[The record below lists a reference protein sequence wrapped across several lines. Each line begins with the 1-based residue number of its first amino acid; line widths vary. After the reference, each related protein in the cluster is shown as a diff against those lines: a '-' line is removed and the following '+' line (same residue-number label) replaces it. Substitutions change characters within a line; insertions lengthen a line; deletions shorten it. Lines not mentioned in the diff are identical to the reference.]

1 MKPNVSF
8 HRVVPTA
15 TRPAVL
21 SCHCLRRRF
30 SLMLTTLLLIAFGSC
45 EQKTVPVIE
54 NVTFD
59 ETEPTVVE
67 ATALVSAHRIDEC
80 GVCFSTQNM
89 LPTPDNCDGLVPGTL
104 DGEHFTASL
113 LLLPHTVYYLAVYAV
128 NELGTTTSQPVRL
141 RTSYRDAKPDDNPFP
156 EPTEQ

>member
-1 MKPNVSF
+1 MKPSVSF
-8 HRVVPTA
+8 HRAIQAA
-15 TRPAVL
+15 TQPSVS
-21 SCHCLRRRF
+21 SCH
-30 SLMLTTLLLIAFGSC
+30 SLCSRLSMMLAVLLLIAFGSC

-54 NVTFD
+54 NVTFG

-104 DGEHFTASL
+104 DGEHFTVSL

-128 NELGTTTSQPVRL
+128 NELGTTTSQSVRL
-141 RTSYRDAKPDDNPFP
+141 CTSYRDAKPDDNPFP